1 MIMGKFCLS
10 LDSMWHYYVAFQVG
24 IVGRTGAGKSSLI
37 AALFRL
43 ARLEGSIYIDGIDT
57 ITIGLHEL
65 RNKLSII
72 PQEPVLFSG
81 TLRKNLDP
89 FDEYS
94 DSVLWR
100 ALEEVCILNR
110 PKYSKIVSCCKG
122 CIEKKILDHD
132 KCIYIGRHKRNL
144 CLKNGESKWLYG
156 FEWNSVYVV

>member
-1 MIMGKFCLS
+1 MGKFCLS

-43 ARLEGSIYIDGIDT
+43 APLEGSIYIDGIDT
-57 ITIGLHEL
+57 LTVGLHEL

-94 DSVLWR
+94 DSILWR

-110 PKYSKIVSCCKG
+110 LKYSKILCCKG
-122 CIEKKILDHD
+122 CTEKRILVHD
-132 KCIYIGRHKRNL
+132 KYIYIRQQKRN
-144 CLKNGESKWLYG
+144 CMFKNWLK
-156 FEWNSVYVV
+156 